1 MLQWYNHEMDTTGII
16 LHLIAH
22 FRGQVTKTETRPRP
36 NAQVQG
42 QMLEAKAKILH

>member
-1 MLQWYNHEMDTTGII
+1 MDTTNII
-16 LHLIAH
+16 FHWIVH
-22 FRGQVTKTETRPRP
+22 FRGQVTETETRPRP

>member
-16 LHLIAH
+16 LHFDSTFSRPSYQDRDQA
-22 FRGQVTKTETRPRP
+22 ET
-36 NAQVQG
+36 NAQVRG